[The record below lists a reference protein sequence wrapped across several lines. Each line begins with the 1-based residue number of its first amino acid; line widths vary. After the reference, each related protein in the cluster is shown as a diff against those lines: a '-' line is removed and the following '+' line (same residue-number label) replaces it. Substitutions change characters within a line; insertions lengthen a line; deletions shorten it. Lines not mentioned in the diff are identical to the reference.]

1 MLWFLLACG
10 WCCPRRYNG
19 GRGPPSFLCCSAT
32 RGAHGTLRG
41 QRGGAGR
48 RSAADGGSRGS
59 RSDGE
64 EEDGYV
70 EPLGD
75 DNWGAALHSG
85 SSRNIAAAR
94 GYAGSSGVAAAAAGG
109 ADAAALASE
118 GYPYDENGD
127 PVLRSMWSFRTDA
140 GPLVAATPGAATPR
154 GSAAASMTAPLAPAA
169 GPTAAAAR
177 WQRLRAA
184 GLGAPA
190 LTADGRR
197 SGSAASAALERRMSG
212 GGGLRRKESFVARA
226 LTEEVR
232 CCGVHLS
239 FLEEFKPRM
248 LDKRVTLLVLLLYS
262 SATALIFLRP
272 VRVSTLE

>member
-1 MLWFLLACG
+1 VLWFLLACG

-19 GRGPPSFLCCSAT
+19 GRGPPSLLCCSAT
-32 RGAHGTLRG
+32 TGARGPLRR

-48 RSAADGGSRGS
+48 RSAADGGSL
-59 RSDGE
+59 SDGE
-64 EEDGYV
+64 EEDEYV
-70 EPLGD
+70 EPVGEG
-75 DNWGAALHSG
+75 NWGGALHGG
-85 SSRNIAAAR
+85 SSSRSISAAR
-94 GYAGSSGVAAAAAGG
+94 GFGGGAGVAAAAAGG
-109 ADAAALASE
+109 AEAAALASE

-140 GPLVAATPGAATPR
+140 GPLVAAATPGTATPR
-154 GSAAASMTAPLAPAA
+154 VSAAASTAAPPVLSA

-184 GLGAPA
+184 GLGASAPG
-190 LTADGRR
+190 ADGRR
-197 SGSAASAALERRMSG
+197 SGSAAGTVSDRRMQANN
-212 GGGLRRKESFVARA
+212 GLRRKESFVARA

-272 VRVSTLE
+272 VRVSTLD